1 MSLVSRE
8 EKEWEEGEEDMDSA
22 IATQSK
28 SWGRRA
34 ARSTTTTVTETDTVN
49 TAHTT
54 AWTAHEQGKQSHSA

>member
-1 MSLVSRE
+1 
-8 EKEWEEGEEDMDSA
+8 MDSA